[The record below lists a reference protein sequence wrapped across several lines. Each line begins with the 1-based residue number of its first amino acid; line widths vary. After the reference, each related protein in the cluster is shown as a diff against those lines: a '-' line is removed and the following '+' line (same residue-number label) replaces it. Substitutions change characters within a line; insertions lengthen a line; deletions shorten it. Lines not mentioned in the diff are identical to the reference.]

1 MLNTTAESMGELE
14 RTLTQLQKETM
25 EKISEMVN
33 VNVDT
38 LETLSRQIE
47 QTEGDLRKLEGAQ

>member
-1 MLNTTAESMGELE
+1 MQQQKTVTMADLNRELAGVQE
-14 RTLTQLQKETM
+14 ETM
-25 EKISEMVN
+25 KLISSMIN

-38 LETLSRQIE
+38 LETLNRQIE